1 MLGPVEIDPRWQQP
15 LTVAQYHRMID
26 AGILDEDDK
35 LEMLEGFL
43 IAMSPQEPPH
53 AHTIRFLNRLF
64 SRGLSDDFEVLC
76 QMPLTLARS
85 EPEPDLAVTDG
96 RRSWPRHPET
106 AFLVVEVAS
115 SSLKKDLGVKAAI
128 YAEAGV
134 VEYWVVNVDDD
145 WVEVL
150 RDPDPATRR
159 YATRDRVSAPAE
171 IVPVA
176 LPGLTVRVAD
186 LFLPR

>member
-1 MLGPVEIDPRWQQP
+1 MADEIDPRWQRP

-26 AGILDEDDK
+26 ARIFDEDEK

-43 IAMSPQEPPH
+43 IAKSPQEPPH
-53 AHTIRFLNRLF
+53 AHPIRFLTRLF
-64 SRGLSDDFEVLC
+64 SRGLSDDFDVRI

-85 EPEPDLAVTDG
+85 EPEPDVAVADQ
-96 RRSWPRHPET
+96 RRPWPRHPET

-134 VEYWVVNVDDD
+134 VEYWVVNVDAG

-150 RDPDPATRR
+150 RDPDPAARR

-171 IVPVA
+171 LVPVA
-176 LPGLTVRVAD
+176 LPGITVRVAD
-186 LFLPR
+186 LCLPR